1 MAVGDLDLSVKQ
13 GEFVCVIGDVGSGKS
28 SLLSAMIGDLL
39 YANPQFMNEH
49 ASSRLNNILKR
60 ALTEHS
66 QCEIGEAEAPIRL
79 SETVAYVQQQPWIQ
93 NKSIRE
99 NILFGVEYDEV
110 RYKET
115 IKICELKRDLE
126 ILPAGD

>member
-1 MAVGDLDLSVKQ
+1 MAVGDLDLSVRQ

-60 ALTEHS
+60 ALTE
-66 QCEIGEAEAPIRL
+66 L
-79 SETVAYVQQQPWIQ
+79 S
-93 NKSIRE
+93 
-99 NILFGVEYDEV
+99 
-110 RYKET
+110 
-115 IKICELKRDLE
+115 
-126 ILPAGD
+126 